1 MYLRQAGLTCS
12 SKFCYLYCVRCRGQD
27 AASEAPL
34 ERKYSRWRQWQ
45 SSFCK
50 WTMNNFYIKDGHL
63 FFRKTG
69 NISDILGDRLVI
81 NPHTIDK
88 TIDYINSNDI
98 KTITINPSKY
108 IVNDLGFLT
117 EINSIEGL
125 YLLQNNLDLSPINE
139 LKNLRVLHADKLDS
153 KIDFNNFPN
162 LQVLGTTY
170 NKSIDKIKNCKKL
183 FWLWLDSFK
192 QENLDML
199 SELSDLMYLHLYKTT
214 IVDLKGIEKL
224 KKLVELYIDGAT
236 KLQSL
241 SGLTTSNLNLEF
253 IDIYNAKRLTDYGPL
268 SSVKN
273 VKRLIFVKTGD
284 GEYLEFINE
293 LNNLEELVIGN
304 KQVVKN
310 RLRLSD

>member
-1 MYLRQAGLTCS
+1 
-12 SKFCYLYCVRCRGQD
+12 
-27 AASEAPL
+27 
-34 ERKYSRWRQWQ
+34 
-45 SSFCK
+45 
-50 WTMNNFYIKDGHL
+50 MNNFYIKDGHL

-81 NPHTIDK
+81 NPHTIDE

-139 LKNLRVLHADKLDS
+139 LKNLRVLHADKVDS

-224 KKLVELYIDGAT
+224 KKLVELHIDGAT

-268 SSVKN
+268 RSVKN

-284 GEYLEFINE
+284 GEYLEFIND

>member
-1 MYLRQAGLTCS
+1 M
-12 SKFCYLYCVRCRGQD
+12 
-27 AASEAPL
+27 
-34 ERKYSRWRQWQ
+34 
-45 SSFCK
+45 SFSK
-50 WTMNNFYIKDGHL
+50 WTMDNFYIKDGHQ

-69 NISDILGDRLVI
+69 KISDFLGDRLVI
-81 NPHTIDK
+81 NPLTIDEA
-88 TIDYINSNDI
+88 IDYINSNNI
-98 KTITINPSKY
+98 NTITINPSKHT
-108 IVNDLGFLT
+108 VNDLDFLT

-139 LKNLRVLHADKLDS
+139 LKNLRVLHVDKVDS

-170 NKSIDKIKNCKKL
+170 SKSIDKIKNCKKL

-199 SELSDLMYLHLYKTT
+199 SDLDDLMHLHLHKTT

-224 KKLVELYIDGAT
+224 KNLVELHIDGAT

-241 SGLTTSNLNLEF
+241 SGLSPSNLNLEF
-253 IDIYNAKRLTDYGPL
+253 IDIFNAKRLTDYESL
-268 SSVKN
+268 SNVKT
-273 VKRLIFVKTGD
+273 VKRLIFTKTGD
-284 GEYLEFINE
+284 GEYLDYIKH
-293 LNNLEELVIGN
+293 LDNLEELIIGN
-304 KQVVKN
+304 KQVIKN